1 MTFDK
6 FLNAYRPFEPHD
18 EHVLRQPALPLGE
31 RGSDAE
37 GEALLAEQRVAA
49 IPGTEAEDLQR
60 VGLVG
65 DDQLV
70 RVAGPLNL

>member
-1 MTFDK
+1 MYDSLVT
-6 FLNAYRPFEPHD
+6 AH
-18 EHVLRQPALPLGE
+18 LPPGHGAPE
-31 RGSDAE
+31 SE
-37 GEALLAEQRVAA
+37 SETLLAEQRVAA
-49 IPGTEAEDLQR
+49 IPGPEAEDLQR